1 MCHKALI
8 ITGDRYMAKLFMKWP
23 YGDLHLFISLK
34 KAIKLDLSRKMH
46 SKNGSVSLSVPET
59 SLLWE

>member
-1 MCHKALI
+1 
-8 ITGDRYMAKLFMKWP
+8 MKWP